1 MNNITID
8 RTIIEKH
15 HLTLDEFL
23 YLLCYSNHIDIT
35 KGRESLRKK
44 NLLCTNLLGEVEID
58 RTLWSAYEDIIVEAD
73 KAIATDEDELSSL
86 AKELKDLFPKGRK
99 DGTSLYWA
107 ESVPLIVRR
116 LKSFFKRYGKKESDV
131 ILEATKRYVNFYSMK
146 GTAYMRVLKYFIFKE
161 DVDPISH
168 EVVYTSDLLNEIENP
183 DSSDSYHS
191 FLKEV

>member
-183 DSSDSYHS
+183 DNEETTPT

>member
-58 RTLWSAYEDIIVEAD
+58 RTLWSVYEDIIVEAD
-73 KAIATDEDELSSL
+73 KMIATDEDELSSL
-86 AKELKDLFPKGRK
+86 AKELKELFPKGRK
-99 DGTSLYWA
+99 EGTSLYWA

-116 LKSFFKRYGKKESDV
+116 LKSFFKRYGKKESDA

-168 EVVYTSDLLNEIENP
+168 EVVYTSDLLNEIENT

>member
-1 MNNITID
+1 MNNITIN
-8 RTIIEKH
+8 RVIIEKH

-44 NLLCTNLLGEVEID
+44 NLLATNLLGEVEID

-73 KAIATDEDELSSL
+73 KMIDTDEDELSSL
-86 AKELKDLFPKGRK
+86 AKELKELFPKGRK
-99 DGTSLYWA
+99 EGTSLYWA

-116 LKSFFKRYGKKESDV
+116 LKSFFKRYGKKDSTV
-131 ILEATKRYVNFYSMK
+131 ILGATKKYVNFYSMK

-168 EVVYTSDLLNEIENP
+168 EVIYTSDLLNEIENP